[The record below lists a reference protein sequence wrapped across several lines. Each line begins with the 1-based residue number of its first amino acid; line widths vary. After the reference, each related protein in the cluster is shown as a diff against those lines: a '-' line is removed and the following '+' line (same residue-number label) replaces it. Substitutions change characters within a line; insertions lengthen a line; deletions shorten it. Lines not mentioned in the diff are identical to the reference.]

1 VPRKGSSAFEL
12 YASTPQTESAGGGL
26 AKLQT
31 VGADVGTLIEV
42 VVDGTSVEVDNSVE
56 DVADETVVVI

>member
-1 VPRKGSSAFEL
+1 MARVQP
-12 YASTPQTESAGGGL
+12 
-26 AKLQT
+26 
-31 VGADVGTLIEV
+31 VGADAGTLFEV

>member
-1 VPRKGSSAFEL
+1 MAR
-12 YASTPQTESAGGGL
+12 
-26 AKLQT
+26 LQP